1 MHRDDDHGVAV
12 EGQSPEDQ
20 QIQQSEHEA
29 DDAEDGASDNVRKF
43 DASVIDISCL
53 AMHTAMIPKKLG

>member
-1 MHRDDDHGVAV
+1 MQRDGVAV
-12 EGQSPEDQ
+12 EGQIPEDQ
-20 QIQQSEHEA
+20 QIQHSEHEA